1 MAIEIE
7 IKDIANANINYSK
20 KTLIPPFKF
29 ALVKNLHRD
38 NRRVLDG
45 TVLQSCQ
52 QNKKKHAQNRSR
64 TLCSDK
70 MTHMSKLSFQYGFRV
85 FFITLVV

>member
-52 QNKKKHAQNRSR
+52 QKNMRR
-64 TLCSDK
+64 TEVGRCAP
-70 MTHMSKLSFQYGFRV
+70 TR
-85 FFITLVV
+85 